1 MRREKK
7 KKGRF
12 TRPFAERAE
21 LFFLQAE
28 FFLQIVDVSPTILEV
43 LVAHDTH
50 LQFNVGFDTV
60 DDQLLQGVFMRAIA
74 TSRFSPV
81 ADKLTDHG
89 VIVRRYGVTGVNM

>member
-28 FFLQIVDVSPTILEV
+28 FFLQIVDIGATMLEI
-43 LVAHDTH
+43 LVAHNAH
-50 LQFNVGFDTV
+50 LQIDVGFDAI
-60 DDQLLQGVFMRAIA
+60 DDQLLQRIFMRAIA
-74 TSRFSPV
+74 TSRLSP
-81 ADKLTDHG
+81 
-89 VIVRRYGVTGVNM
+89 